1 MTRVSL
7 DPVTAAFVAGLDGP
21 PLTELSLEEAR
32 AGLPTA
38 QAAAAVPLP
47 PVTIEDLT
55 VPGRDRAPVPVRIF
69 RPPGVDGR
77 LPVVVYGHGGG
88 WVFGDGGTHGRLV
101 AELAVAARAAVVFI
115 DYNRAPEAR
124 HPTQVRQGIDVLRW
138 LADDGSSAD
147 LDARRVAVA
156 GDSSGA
162 NLATVWAMLSAT
174 EGVLPVSAQA
184 LFFPTVDA
192 GFDTGS
198 YEEFAAGPYLDRPA
212 MRWFWDQYLPDHVR
226 RRDATASPLRAELPL
241 LAGLPPTLV
250 ITAEADVLR
259 DEGEAYARLLVEA
272 GVEVTAVR
280 YLGAIHAFVVLD
292 ALAATPPARAAVAQA
307 GGFLRDH
314 LWGAR

>member
-101 AELAVAARAAVVFI
+101 AELAIAARAAVVFI

>member
-21 PLTELSLEEAR
+21 PLTDLSLEEAR

-55 VPGRDRAPVPVRIF
+55 VPGRDRAPVPVRLF

-88 WVFGDGGTHGRLV
+88 WVFGDRETHGRLV
-101 AELAVAARAAVVFI
+101 AELAIAARAAVVFV
-115 DYNRAPEAR
+115 DYDRAPEAR

-212 MRWFWDQYLPDHVR
+212 MRWFWDQYLPDHAR

-259 DEGEAYARLLVEA
+259 DEGEAYGRLPVEA

>member
-1 MTRVSL
+1 MTRVSF

-69 RPPGVDGR
+69 RPPGVDRR

-101 AELAVAARAAVVFI
+101 AELAIAARAAVVFI

>member
-1 MTRVSL
+1 MTRVSF
-7 DPVTAAFVAGLDGP
+7 DPVTAAFAARLDGP
-21 PLTELSLEEAR
+21 PLTDLSLEEAR
-32 AGLPTA
+32 AGLPAA

-47 PVTIEDLT
+47 SITVEDLT
-55 VPGRDRAPVPVRIF
+55 APGRDGSAVKVRIF
-69 RPPGVDGR
+69 RPPGVEGR

-88 WVFGDGGTHGRLV
+88 WVFGDRETHGRLV
-101 AELAVAARAAVVFI
+101 AELAIAARAAVVLV
-115 DYNRAPEAR
+115 DYDRAPEAR

-138 LADDGSSAD
+138 VADDGSSAD

-174 EGVLPVSAQA
+174 EGVLPLAAQV
-184 LFFPTVDA
+184 LFFPTLDA
-192 GFDTGS
+192 RFDTGS
-198 YEEFAAGPYLDRPA
+198 YEEFASGPYLDRPA
-212 MRWFWDQYLPDHVR
+212 MRWFWDPYLPDRAR
-226 RRDATASPLRAELPL
+226 RGDATASPLRAELPL
-241 LAGLPPTLV
+241 LTGLPPTLV

-259 DEGEAYARLLVEA
+259 DEGEAYARRLVDA

-307 GGFLRDH
+307 GGFLREH